1 MEIPLHKELMAGVR
15 FPSIE
20 NATGFDHEAH
30 LSVASGSAGAGSRH
44 PIRLALALGGIDRG
58 RSGIGRYARA
68 VLPRLIAEVT
78 RDGGSLVAMG
88 TRRDFEDCAE
98 QLEGAER
105 LAIPDVCDA
114 PGASAIWHLARSATR
129 AARAGA
135 SVLLL
140 PAGNRRAALGAG
152 VPTVAVVHDLAPL
165 RVPGKYDALRTFY
178 LRRMLTAALRRTTEL
193 VADSNATRDDLLLAG
208 CSAERVRVVHCGVDT
223 TRFRRAASS
232 EALVR
237 AARLGHGLARP
248 YLLYPARLE
257 HPGKNHVRLLNAFAL
272 STLRKEHDLVLAGA
286 DWGAEK
292 RIRQEIARLGLTTRV
307 RLLGYVPDDSLAG
320 LLAGAEA
327 VLVVGLYE
335 GFGLPALEAL
345 ASGRPVVVAR
355 TGASLE
361 SVGRLG
367 VPCDPYDEISMR
379 AAMERAVADVRVRE
393 RAGLEG
399 PAWAAAWSW
408 DRTARGLVDACLA
421 AARR

>member
-1 MEIPLHKELMAGVR
+1 MAGVR
-15 FPSIE
+15 FPSVE
-20 NATGFDHEAH
+20 NATGADPQPR
-30 LSVASGSAGAGSRH
+30 LSVAGGSQRPRSRA
-44 PIRLALALGGIDRG
+44 PIRVAVALGGIDRG
-58 RSGIGRYARA
+58 RSGIGRYAQA

-78 RDGGSLVAMG
+78 RTGGSVAAMG

-98 QLEGAER
+98 QLAGADR
-105 LAIPDVCDA
+105 VAIPDACDA
-114 PGASAIWHLARSATR
+114 PGPSALWHLARAAGR
-129 AARAGA
+129 ARRAGA

-140 PAGNRRAALGAG
+140 PAGNRRAALGAA

-178 LRRMLTAALRRTTEL
+178 LRRMLTAALRRTTQL

-223 TRFRRAASS
+223 SRFRAASS
-232 EALVR
+232 EALIR

-248 YLLYPARLE
+248 YLFYPARLE

-272 STLRKEHDLVLAGA
+272 STLRKDHDLVLAGA

-292 RIRQEIARLGLTTRV
+292 RIRQEIARLGLTTCV
-307 RLLGYVPDDSLAG
+307 RLLGYVPDESLAG

-345 ASGRPVVVAR
+345 ASGRPAVVAR

-393 RAGLEG
+393 RAALEG
-399 PAWAAAWSW
+399 PGWAAAWSW

-421 AARR
+421 AVACR